1 MRPGSGIADCDLVL
15 VGGGHSHVEVL
26 RQFALRPAPD
36 IRLTLIS
43 RDIHTPYSGMLPGF
57 VAGHYSHDDAHI
69 DLRPLAQKAGARLF
83 HAEVV
88 GLDLAGR
95 RVICAGRP
103 PVDFDYLSLDIGSSP
118 DWKDVPGAAEHT
130 LPIKPVDGFVAGW
143 RAIEQALRQRNG
155 TPFRI
160 VVVGGGA
167 GGTEVCLALQ
177 HRVAARLGTGPTT
190 APRVQFAIV
199 TDTAE
204 LLPTHNPGVRRR
216 LTRVVRQR
224 GIELHLNR
232 RVVAVAPDA
241 LRCQPDEE
249 IPFDAAIWVTNAAP
263 AAWLRQSGLATDEHG
278 FVVVSDRL
286 QSTSHPL
293 VFAAGDTAAL
303 VGHRLAKSG
312 VFAVREGPPLAR
324 NLRRACRGEPLEPY
338 RPQRRHLAL
347 ISTGDKYAIASRGRW
362 NAEGTVIWRLKN
374 HIDRRWMCM
383 YQNLDGMSRMSAPRT
398 SNGAATPEMRCG
410 GCGAKI
416 GSELLG
422 RVLRRVQPPR
432 RPDVIV
438 GLDPADDAAVV
449 TVSGNQL
456 LVQSVDFFRAF
467 VDDPYL
473 FGRIAAN
480 HCLGDLYAM
489 GAAPQTALAI
499 VTLAYGPEAKLE
511 ADLLQLLTGATETL
525 TEAGAVL
532 IGGHTG
538 EGTELAFGLTVNG
551 VATPDQLWRKSGM
564 QAGDRLVLTKPL
576 GTGTL
581 FAADMRAKA
590 RGDWIDA
597 ALETMLT
604 SNRTAADAFR
614 RHGVTA
620 CTDVTGFGLVGH
632 LLEML
637 RASSVDAELS
647 LKAVPALDG
656 ALDLLGRGIASSLA
670 PQNLAVSGAVDIGDA
685 LATDPRIALL
695 YDPQTAGG
703 LLASMPAESADAC
716 LSELRSNGA
725 AQAACIGRITGSANG
740 APRIALTP

>member
-1 MRPGSGIADCDLVL
+1 MRSASPIAGCDLVL

-26 RQFALRPAPD
+26 RQFALHPAPD

-69 DLRPLAQKAGARLF
+69 DLRPLAQKARARLF
-83 HAEVV
+83 HAEAT
-88 GLDLAGR
+88 GLDLEGKH
-95 RVICAGRP
+95 VICAGRP
-103 PVDFDYLSLDIGSSP
+103 PVEFDFLSLDIGSKP
-118 DWKDVPGAAEHT
+118 NWQGILGAADYA

-143 RAIEQALRQRNG
+143 EAIERALLQRRDR
-155 TPFRI
+155 PFRI
-160 VVVGGGA
+160 AVVGGGA

-177 HRVAARLGTGPTT
+177 HRVAARSQNG
-190 APRVQFAIV
+190 ARVQFALV
-199 TDTAE
+199 ADTAE

-216 LTRVVRQR
+216 LTRAVRQR

-232 RVVAVAPDA
+232 RVVAVTPDT
-241 LRCQPDEE
+241 LKCQPDED
-249 IPFDAAIWVTNAAP
+249 IPFDSAIWITNAAP
-263 AAWLRQSGLATDEHG
+263 AAWLRQTGLATDDNG
-278 FVVVSDRL
+278 FVAVSDRL
-286 QSTSHPL
+286 QSTSHPR
-293 VFAAGDTAAL
+293 VFAAGDIAAL
-303 VGHRLAKSG
+303 AGHDLAKSG
-312 VFAVREGPPLAR
+312 VFAVREGPPLAN
-324 NLRRACRGEPLEPY
+324 NLRRACRGEPLVPY
-338 RPQRRHLAL
+338 RPQRQHLAL

-362 NAEGTVIWRLKN
+362 NAEGAFIWRLKN
-374 HIDRRWMCM
+374 RIDRRWMRM
-383 YQNLDGMSRMSAPRT
+383 YQDLDGMARMSAPRIG
-398 SNGAATPEMRCG
+398 NGATAAEMRCG
-410 GCGAKI
+410 GCGAKV

-422 RVLRRVQPPR
+422 RVLRRLKPPS

-449 TVSGNQL
+449 SVSGNQL

-467 VDDPYL
+467 IDDPYL

-489 GAAPQTALAI
+489 GATPQTALAI
-499 VTLAYGPEAKLE
+499 VTLAYGPDAKLE

-532 IGGHTG
+532 VGGHTG
-538 EGTELAFGLTVNG
+538 EGAELAFGLTVNG
-551 VATPDQLWRKSGM
+551 VAAPDQLWRKSGM
-564 QAGDRLVLTKPL
+564 RAGDRLVLTKPL

-597 ALETMLT
+597 ALATMLK
-604 SNRTAADAFR
+604 SSRTAAEAFR

-620 CTDVTGFGLVGH
+620 CTDVTGFGLAGH

-637 RASSVDAELS
+637 RASAVDAELS
-647 LKAVPALDG
+647 LEAIPALDG
-656 ALDLLGRGIASSLA
+656 ALDLLRRGIASSLA
-670 PQNLAVSGAVDIGDA
+670 PQNLALSGAVDIGA
-685 LATDPRIALL
+685 TSATDPRIALL

-703 LLASMPAESADAC
+703 LLASLPAESVDAC
-716 LSELRSNGA
+716 LAELRSNGA
-725 AQAACIGRITGSANG
+725 VEAACIGGVTRPATG
-740 APRIALTP
+740 APRIVLTP

>member
-1 MRPGSGIADCDLVL
+1 MRSASPIAGCDLVL

-26 RQFALRPAPD
+26 RQFALHPAPD

-57 VAGHYSHDDAHI
+57 VAGHYTHDEAHI
-69 DLRPLAQKAGARLF
+69 DLRPLAQKARARLF
-83 HAEVV
+83 HAEAT
-88 GLDLAGR
+88 GLDLDGK

-103 PVDFDYLSLDIGSSP
+103 PVEFDYLSLDIGSKP
-118 DWKDVPGAAEHT
+118 NWQGIPGAADYT

-143 RAIEQALRQRNG
+143 QAIERALLERRER
-155 TPFRI
+155 PFRI
-160 VVVGGGA
+160 AVVGGGA

-177 HRVAARLGTGPTT
+177 HRVAARLQNG
-190 APRVQFAIV
+190 ARVQFALV
-199 TDTAE
+199 ADTAE

-232 RVVAVAPDA
+232 RVVEVMPGKLKCEPGED
-241 LRCQPDEE
+241 
-249 IPFDAAIWVTNAAP
+249 IPFDAAIWITNAAP
-263 AAWLRQSGLATDEHG
+263 AVWLRQTGLATDDNG
-278 FVVVSDRL
+278 FVAVSDRL
-286 QSTSHPL
+286 QSTSHPR
-293 VFAAGDTAAL
+293 VFAAGDVVAVA
-303 VGHRLAKSG
+303 GHRLAKSG
-312 VFAVREGPPLAR
+312 VFAVREGPPLAN

-338 RPQRRHLAL
+338 RPQRHHLAL

-362 NAEGTVIWRLKN
+362 NAEGAFIWWLKN
-374 HIDRRWMCM
+374 RIDRRWMRM
-383 YQNLDGMSRMSAPRT
+383 YQGLDGMARMSAP
-398 SNGAATPEMRCG
+398 SIGNGAAAAEMRCG
-410 GCGAKI
+410 GCGAKV

-422 RVLRRVQPPR
+422 RVLRRVKPAS
-432 RPDVIV
+432 RPDVVV
-438 GLDPADDAAVV
+438 GLDAADDAAVV

-467 VDDPYL
+467 IDDPYL

-489 GAAPQTALAI
+489 GATPQTALAI
-499 VTLAYGPEAKLE
+499 VTLAYGPDAKLE

-532 IGGHTG
+532 VGGHTG
-538 EGTELAFGLTVNG
+538 EGAELAFGLTVNG
-551 VATPDQLWRKSGM
+551 VAAPDQLWRKSGM
-564 QAGDRLVLTKPL
+564 RAGDRLVLTKPL

-597 ALETMLT
+597 ALATMLK
-604 SNRTAADAFR
+604 SSRTAAEAFR

-620 CTDVTGFGLVGH
+620 CTDVTGFGLAGH

-637 RASSVDAELS
+637 RASSADAELS
-647 LKAVPALDG
+647 LETIPALDG
-656 ALDLLGRGIASSLA
+656 ALDLLRRGIASSLA
-670 PQNLAVSGAVDIGDA
+670 PQNLALSGAVDIGDA
-685 LATDPRIALL
+685 PPTDPRIALL

-703 LLASMPAESADAC
+703 LLASLPAESVDAC
-716 LSELRSNGA
+716 LAELRSNGA
-725 AQAACIGRITGSANG
+725 AEAACIGEVTRPAAG
-740 APRIALTP
+740 APRIVLTP

>member
-1 MRPGSGIADCDLVL
+1 MRSASRIAGCDLVL

-26 RQFALRPAPD
+26 RRFATRPAAD
-36 IRLTLIS
+36 IRVTLIS

-57 VAGHYSHDDAHI
+57 LAGHYTHDDAHI
-69 DLRPLAQKAGARLF
+69 DLRPLAQTAGARLF
-83 HAEVV
+83 HAEAT
-88 GLDLAGR
+88 GLDLDGK

-103 PVDFDYLSLDIGSSP
+103 PVEFDYLSLDIGSKPNS
-118 DWKDVPGAAEHT
+118 KSIPGAADYT
-130 LPIKPVDGFVAGW
+130 LPIKPVEGFVAGW
-143 RAIEQALRQRNG
+143 EAIERVLLQRHG
-155 TPFRI
+155 RPFRI
-160 VVVGGGA
+160 AVVGGGA

-177 HRVAARLGTGPTT
+177 HRLAARMQNGS
-190 APRVQFAIV
+190 RVQFAIV
-199 TDTAE
+199 ADTAE
-204 LLPTHNPGVRRR
+204 LLPTHNPGVRQR
-216 LTRVVRQR
+216 LTRVVRQC

-232 RVVAVAPDA
+232 RVVAVTPDT
-241 LRCQPDEE
+241 LKCQPDED

-263 AAWLRQSGLATDEHG
+263 AAWLRQAGLATDENG
-278 FVVVSDRL
+278 FVLVSDRL

-293 VFAAGDTAAL
+293 VFAAGDVAAI

-312 VFAVREGPPLAR
+312 VFAVREGPALAR
-324 NLRRACRGEPLEPY
+324 NLRRACRREPLESY
-338 RPQRRHLAL
+338 RPQRHHLAL

-362 NAEGTVIWRLKN
+362 NAEGALIWRLKN
-374 HIDRRWMCM
+374 HIDRRWMRM
-383 YQNLDGMSRMSAPRT
+383 YQDLDGMARMSAPRIG
-398 SNGAATPEMRCG
+398 NGAAVPEMRCG
-410 GCGAKI
+410 GCGAKV

-438 GLDPADDAAVV
+438 GLDPTDDAAVV

-467 VDDPYL
+467 IDDPYL

-489 GAAPQTALAI
+489 GATPQTALAI
-499 VTLAYGPEAKLE
+499 VTLAYGPDAKLE

-532 IGGHTG
+532 VGGHTG
-538 EGTELAFGLTVNG
+538 EGAELAFGLTVNG
-551 VATPDQLWRKSGM
+551 VAAPDQLWRKSGM
-564 QAGDRLVLTKPL
+564 RAGDRLVLTKPL
-576 GTGTL
+576 GTGAL

-597 ALETMLT
+597 ALATMLE
-604 SNRTAADAFR
+604 SSRTAADAFR

-647 LKAVPALDG
+647 LEAIPALDG
-656 ALDLLGRGIASSLA
+656 ALDLLRRGITSSLA
-670 PQNLAVSGAVDIGDA
+670 PHNLAVSGAVNIGRA
-685 LATDPRIALL
+685 PATDPRIALL

-703 LLASMPAESADAC
+703 LLASLPARSVDAC
-716 LSELRSNGA
+716 LAELRSNGA
-725 AQAACIGRITGSANG
+725 AQAACIGHVTGPATA
-740 APRIALTP
+740 APRIALAV

>member
-1 MRPGSGIADCDLVL
+1 MKSASALAVHDLVL
-15 VGGGHSHVEVL
+15 VGGGHSHVEVV
-26 RQFALRPAPD
+26 RQFALQPAAD

-57 VAGHYSHDDAHI
+57 VAGHYTHDDAHV
-69 DLRPLAQKAGARLF
+69 DLRPLAQKARVRLF
-83 HAEVV
+83 HAEAI
-88 GLDLAGR
+88 GLDLESKL
-95 RVICAGRP
+95 VICAGRP
-103 PVDFDYLSLDIGSSP
+103 PVDFDILSLDIGSKPSWH
-118 DWKDVPGAAEHT
+118 DIPGAADYT
-130 LPIKPVDGFVAGW
+130 LPIKPVDEFVAGW
-143 RAIEQALRQRNG
+143 EAIEQALRQRRER
-155 TPFRI
+155 PFRI
-160 VVVGGGA
+160 AVVGGGA
-167 GGTEVCLALQ
+167 GGTEICLALQ
-177 HRVAARLGTGPTT
+177 HRVATRLQNGT
-190 APRVQFAIV
+190 RVQFAIV
-199 TDTAE
+199 ADTAE
-204 LLPTHNPGVRRR
+204 LLPTHNPGVRER
-216 LTRVVRQR
+216 LTRVVRER

-232 RVVAVAPDA
+232 RVAAVMPN
-241 LRCQPDEE
+241 LLKCRPDEE
-249 IPFDAAIWVTNAAP
+249 VGFDAAIWVTNAAP
-263 AAWLRQSGLATDEHG
+263 ASWLRETGLATDEQG
-278 FVVVSDRL
+278 FVAVAETL
-286 QSTSHPL
+286 QSLSHSQ
-293 VFAAGDTAAL
+293 VFAAGDVAA
-303 VGHRLAKSG
+303 VAGHHLAKSG

-338 RPQRRHLAL
+338 RPQRHHLAL
-347 ISTGDKYAIASRGRW
+347 ISTGDKYAVASRGRW
-362 NAEGTVIWRLKN
+362 NAEGAFIWRLKN
-374 HIDRRWMCM
+374 HIDRRWMRM
-383 YQNLDGMSRMSAPRT
+383 YQDLDSMAGMAGPRIA
-398 SNGAATPEMRCG
+398 NGAAAPEMRCG

-422 RVLRRVQPPR
+422 RVLRRLQPPR
-432 RPDVIV
+432 RPDVVV

-467 VDDPYL
+467 IDDPYL

-538 EGTELAFGLTVNG
+538 EGAELAFGLTVNG
-551 VATPDQLWRKSGM
+551 TATPDQLWRKSGM
-564 QAGDRLVLTKPL
+564 QVGDRLVLTKPL
-576 GTGTL
+576 GTGAL

-590 RGDWIDA
+590 RGDWIGA
-597 ALETMLT
+597 ALATMLT

-647 LKAVPALDG
+647 LEALPVLDG
-656 ALDLLGRGIASSLA
+656 ALALLGQGIASSLA
-670 PQNLAVSGAVDIGDA
+670 PQNLALSGAVDIGRA
-685 LATDPRIALL
+685 PATDPRIALL

-703 LLASMPAESADAC
+703 LLGSVPAESAEAC
-716 LSELRSNGA
+716 LADLRANGA
-725 AQAACIGRITGSANG
+725 AQAGCIGHVTGSANG
-740 APRIALTP
+740 APRVALTP

>member
-1 MRPGSGIADCDLVL
+1 MRSTSPIAGCDLVL

-69 DLRPLAQKAGARLF
+69 DLRPLAQTAGARLF
-83 HAEVV
+83 RTEAT
-88 GLDLAGR
+88 GLDLDGK
-95 RVICAGRP
+95 RVICVGRP
-103 PVDFDYLSLDIGSSP
+103 PVEFDVLSLDIGSKP
-118 DWKDVPGAAEHT
+118 NWQGILGAAEYT

-143 RAIEQALRQRNG
+143 QAIERALLQRRER
-155 TPFRI
+155 PFRI
-160 VVVGGGA
+160 AVVGGGA
-167 GGTEVCLALQ
+167 GGTEICLALQ
-177 HRVAARLGTGPTT
+177 HRVAAQLQNG
-190 APRVQFAIV
+190 AQVQFALV
-199 TDTAE
+199 GDTAE
-204 LLPTHNPGVRRR
+204 LLATHNSGVRRR

-232 RVVAVAPDA
+232 RVVSVAPN
-241 LRCQPDEE
+241 LLKCQPDEE
-249 IPFDAAIWVTNAAP
+249 IAFDAAIWVTNASP
-263 AAWLRQSGLATDEHG
+263 AAWLRLTGLATDESG
-278 FVVVSDRL
+278 FVLVSDRL
-286 QSTSHPL
+286 QSTSHPH
-293 VFAAGDTAAL
+293 VFAAGDVAAL
-303 VGHRLAKSG
+303 TGHRLAKSG
-312 VFAVREGPPLAR
+312 VFAVREGPPLAH
-324 NLRRACRGEPLEPY
+324 NLRSACRGEPLVPY
-338 RPQRRHLAL
+338 RPQRHHLAL

-362 NAEGTVIWRLKN
+362 NAEGAFIWRLKN
-374 HIDRRWMCM
+374 HIDRRWMRM
-383 YQNLDGMSRMSAPRT
+383 YQDFDGMTRMGAPRIG
-398 SNGAATPEMRCG
+398 NGAAAPEMRCG
-410 GCGAKI
+410 GCGAKV

-422 RVLRRVQPPR
+422 RVLRRVQPPS

-438 GLDPADDAAVV
+438 GLDPADDAAVL

-467 VDDPYL
+467 IDDPYL

-489 GAAPQTALAI
+489 GATPQTALAI

-511 ADLLQLLTGATETL
+511 ADLLQLLAGATETL

-532 IGGHTG
+532 VGGHTG

-564 QAGDRLVLTKPL
+564 RAGDRLVLTKPL

-590 RGDWIDA
+590 RGDWIDG
-597 ALETMLT
+597 ALATMT
-604 SNRTAADAFR
+604 KSSRTAADAFR
-614 RHGVTA
+614 RYGVTA

-647 LKAVPALDG
+647 LNAIPALDG

-670 PQNLAVSGAVDIGDA
+670 PQNLALAGAVDIGSLPA
-685 LATDPRIALL
+685 ADPRIALL

-703 LLASMPAESADAC
+703 LLASLPPESVNAC
-716 LSELRSNGA
+716 LAELRSNGA
-725 AQAACIGRITGSANG
+725 AQAACIGRVTGSATG
-740 APRIALTP
+740 APRIALAP